1 MPGWQRMAGKLW
13 APTAFG
19 IFLGI
24 FFAAAA
30 AAAAAAAGAQAAQA
44 NQTATPNI
52 PAGPNVQNSTTEL
65 RVGSQLVLVPT
76 LVATKRGEPVF
87 TLTAADFAV
96 TDDGVPQKLRL
107 EPDAGSTPLALV
119 VVVETGGAGAAQL
132 ENYRGL
138 GLLVENIV
146 GAVPH
151 RVAVVGFDSKPKLMQ
166 SFTGNLDE
174 VGDALDALR
183 PGDKGAAIFDA
194 LGMAI
199 TMLGKQPPSYRR
211 QILLL
216 SETRDQGS
224 ERDVEQALQT
234 ISDTNTTIYS
244 LAFPSIG
251 STARH
256 QTLKIYYDPDPEPP
270 GGCMSRKPNADG
282 SPQKSVAAQAY
293 DCAGVLLPPL
303 RLAKIL
309 ETAARNEM
317 RQNVPR
323 TVAEVSGGE
332 YFKFKNVR
340 SLQRDLIAISNHMPN
355 RYLLSFQ
362 PQSPHVGMHAITV
375 KLPDY
380 PQLKVAGRRGYWV
393 DAQDGSGK

>member
-1 MPGWQRMAGKLW
+1 MPQRMAGKLW
-13 APTAFG
+13 APMAFG
-19 IFLGI
+19 IVL
-24 FFAAAA
+24 AAS
-30 AAAAAAAGAQAAQA
+30 AAAGAQAAQA
-44 NQTATPNI
+44 NQTATPNS
-52 PAGPNVQNSTTEL
+52 PSGPTVQNPTTEL

-132 ENYRGL
+132 QNYRGL

-151 RVAVVGFDSKPKLMQ
+151 RVAVVGFDSKPKLRQ
-166 SFTGNLDE
+166 SFTGNLDD

-183 PGDKGAAIFDA
+183 PGDNGAAIFDA

-224 ERDVEQALQT
+224 ERDVAQALQT

-251 STARH
+251 RTVRH
-256 QTLKIYYDPDPEPP
+256 QVEKIHIDPDPGPP

-282 SPQKSVAAQAY
+282 SPQKSLAAQAY
-293 DCAGVLLPPL
+293 DCAGELLPPL

-309 ETAARNEM
+309 ETAARAEM
-317 RQNVPR
+317 QQNVPR

-332 YFKFKNVR
+332 YFQFKNVR
-340 SLQRDLIAISNHMPN
+340 SLERDLIAISNHMPN

-362 PQSPHVGMHAITV
+362 PQSPHAGMHAITV

-393 DAQDGSGK
+393 DAEDGSGK